1 MHCTCTCGAACI
13 TYLIDWLSAVTRQIV
28 FARAL
33 PHYAGHNGTPC
44 RPSYPLYPPPSKPLS
59 FLLSPSSFPSPYLL
73 WKSSRSREPTSRLGF
88 LASRVHEG
96 NTILVKREIEE
107 GEKERE
113 RWAKNFFSTMRI
125 WICGAG
131 VDFCWCGSK
140 YRGDFVDRWR
150 VIRREAERRVIGEQ
164 RFLEFS
170 RLSLEQRGKMYW
182 KILVL

>member
-1 MHCTCTCGAACI
+1 MPATMARRVVPLILCI
-13 TYLIDWLSAVTRQIV
+13 LPLLNPFLS
-28 FARAL
+28 FFL
-33 PHYAGHNGTPC
+33 PLLSLP
-44 RPSYPLYPPPSKPLS
+44 PLS
-59 FLLSPSSFPSPYLL
+59 SLEEFEIT
-73 WKSSRSREPTSRLGF
+73 RANEPTRVSRL
-88 LASRVHEG
+88 EG
-96 NTILVKREIEE
+96 PRGKHDPRKERDRRRT
-107 GEKERE
+107 ERE
-113 RWAKNFFSTMRI
+113 RALWKNFFSTMRI

-170 RLSLEQRGKMYW
+170 RLSLERRGKMYW